1 MNPLFVG
8 IDVSSRSN
16 VAYLMKPD
24 GSKHSSFSVQNNLGG
39 AKILSEKI
47 VSALSS
53 MHLSD
58 VVIGLEATS
67 IYGDSLVY
75 ALRED
80 GSLGRFQRKIHVLNP
95 KQVRKFKEAYSDL
108 PKNDF
113 VDAFVIADHL
123 RFGRIAKEVYMD
135 DYRYQALRTL
145 TRARFDVIQNLTREK
160 QRFANYLFLKCSG
173 IAQEKDIQNT
183 SATTIALMEQ
193 FETVDD
199 LANADLDELT
209 FFIDEKGRNFA
220 DPVAKAKAIRSAARD
235 SYRLPVTVNNS
246 VNQAMSVSIA
256 SMRALKEQVKVL
268 DKAIEQQFEIIP
280 NTLTSIPGIGK
291 VYSAGIIA
299 EIGDIHRFD
308 SQASVAKFAG
318 LVWHKDQ
325 SGEFEAEHSRMIKSG
340 NRYLRYY
347 LLEAANS
354 VRRCDSEF
362 RRYYDLKYHEVNK
375 YQHKRALALTAR
387 KLVRLVFRLLKDNR
401 LKLAVPGYEMKLDLG
416 KKVCIIGGGEVACE
430 TAEML
435 MADARPNSFATTGSI
450 GDVEVTLV
458 EMQPQLMTG
467 VCLPNRNIALASL
480 RREGVKSYI
489 NSKVLEVTEH
499 EVKIQHKDGTEEWLK
514 GFDYIVLG
522 LGSRKYD
529 PLSEELKA
537 FVPEVH
543 VIGDAIKPGQSS
555 DAMHQGFHVGYEL

>member
-1 MNPLFVG
+1 MQLN
-8 IDVSSRSN
+8 
-16 VAYLMKPD
+16 
-24 GSKHSSFSVQNNLGG
+24 
-39 AKILSEKI
+39 
-47 VSALSS
+47 
-53 MHLSD
+53 D

-67 IYGDSLVY
+67 IYGNNLVY
-75 ALRED
+75 TLRED
-80 GSLGRFQRKIHVLNP
+80 GCLGRFQRKIHVLNP
-95 KQVRKFKEAYSDL
+95 KQVKKFKEAYPDL

-173 IAQEKDIQNT
+173 IAQDKGIQNT
-183 SATTIALMEQ
+183 SATTIALMEH

-199 LANADLDELT
+199 LANADREELT
-209 FFIDEKGRNFA
+209 AFVSETGRGRFV
-220 DPVAKAKAIRSAARD
+220 DPESTAKMVRAAARG
-235 SYRLPVTVNNS
+235 SYRLPRTVNDT
-246 VNQAMSVSIA
+246 VNQAMAVSIA
-256 SMRALKEQVKVL
+256 SMRALKEQVKIL

-299 EIGDIHRFD
+299 EIGDIYRFD

-325 SGEFEAEHSRMIKSG
+325 SGEFETEHSRMIKSG

-362 RRYYDLKYHEVNK
+362 RRYYDLKFKEVNK

-401 LKLAVPGYEMKLDLG
+401 LYIP
-416 KKVCIIGGGEVACE
+416 
-430 TAEML
+430 
-435 MADARPNSFATTGSI
+435 P
-450 GDVEVTLV
+450 
-458 EMQPQLMTG
+458 
-467 VCLPNRNIALASL
+467 
-480 RREGVKSYI
+480 EG
-489 NSKVLEVTEH
+489 
-499 EVKIQHKDGTEEWLK
+499 
-514 GFDYIVLG
+514 
-522 LGSRKYD
+522 
-529 PLSEELKA
+529 
-537 FVPEVH
+537 
-543 VIGDAIKPGQSS
+543 
-555 DAMHQGFHVGYEL
+555 

>member
-8 IDVSSRSN
+8 IDVSSRNN
-16 VAYLMKPD
+16 VAYLMNPD

-39 AKILSEKI
+39 AKLLSERI

-53 MHLSD
+53 MQLEH

-80 GSLGRFQRKIHVLNP
+80 GRLGRFQRKIHVLNP
-95 KQVRKFKEAYSDL
+95 KQVKKFKEAYPDL

-123 RFGRIAKEVYMD
+123 RFGRIARAVYMD

-145 TRARFDVIQNLTREK
+145 TRARFDVIQNLTWEK

-173 IAQEKDIQNT
+173 MAQDKDIQNT
-183 SATTIALMEQ
+183 SATTIALMER

-199 LANADLDELT
+199 LANANLDELT
-209 FFIDEKGRNFA
+209 AFLEEKGRNFA
-220 DPVAKAKAIRSAARD
+220 DPATKAKAIQVAARN
-235 SYRLPVTVNNS
+235 SYRLPSTLNNS

-256 SMRALKEQVKVL
+256 SMRALEKQVKIL

-280 NTLTSIPGIGK
+280 NPLTSIPGIGK

-308 SQASVAKFAG
+308 SQASIAKFAG
-318 LVWHKDQ
+318 LVWTQHQ
-325 SGEFEAEHSRMIKSG
+325 SGDFEAEHSQMIKTG

-362 RRYYDLKYHEVNK
+362 RRYYDLKFKEVNRF
-375 YQHKRALALTAR
+375 QHKRALALTAR

-401 LKLAVPGYEMKLDLG
+401 LYIP
-416 KKVCIIGGGEVACE
+416 
-430 TAEML
+430 
-435 MADARPNSFATTGSI
+435 P
-450 GDVEVTLV
+450 
-458 EMQPQLMTG
+458 
-467 VCLPNRNIALASL
+467 
-480 RREGVKSYI
+480 EG
-489 NSKVLEVTEH
+489 
-499 EVKIQHKDGTEEWLK
+499 
-514 GFDYIVLG
+514 
-522 LGSRKYD
+522 
-529 PLSEELKA
+529 
-537 FVPEVH
+537 
-543 VIGDAIKPGQSS
+543 
-555 DAMHQGFHVGYEL
+555 

>member
-8 IDVSSRSN
+8 IDVSRRNN
-16 VAYLMKPD
+16 VAYLMNPD
-24 GSKHSSFSVQNNLGG
+24 GSKHSSFSVQNNLVG
-39 AKILSEKI
+39 AKLLSERI

-53 MHLSD
+53 MQLSD
-58 VVIGLEATS
+58 VMIGLEATS
-67 IYGDSLVY
+67 IYGNSLVY

-80 GSLGRFQRKIHVLNP
+80 GSLGQFRRKIHVLNP
-95 KQVRKFKEAYSDL
+95 KQVKKFKEAYPDL

-123 RFGRIAKEVYMD
+123 RFGRIAKAVYMD

-145 TRARFDVIQNLTREK
+145 TRARFDVIQNLTLEK

-173 IAQEKDIQNT
+173 MAQDKDIRNT

-199 LANADLDELT
+199 LANADLEELT
-209 FFIDEKGRNFA
+209 AFLDEKGRNFA
-220 DPVAKAKAIRSAARD
+220 DPAAKAKAILDAAKS
-235 SYRLPVTVNNS
+235 SYRLPKTVNDT

-256 SMRALKEQVKVL
+256 SMRALEKQVKVL
-268 DKAIEQQFEIIP
+268 DKAIEQQFEIIS

-299 EIGDIHRFD
+299 ELGDIHRFD
-308 SQASVAKFAG
+308 SQASAAKFAG
-318 LVWHKDQ
+318 LVWHKNQ
-325 SGEFEAEHSRMIKSG
+325 SGDFEAEHSQMIKSG

-375 YQHKRALALTAR
+375 YQHKRALAWTAR

-401 LKLAVPGYEMKLDLG
+401 LYIP
-416 KKVCIIGGGEVACE
+416 
-430 TAEML
+430 
-435 MADARPNSFATTGSI
+435 P
-450 GDVEVTLV
+450 
-458 EMQPQLMTG
+458 
-467 VCLPNRNIALASL
+467 
-480 RREGVKSYI
+480 EG
-489 NSKVLEVTEH
+489 
-499 EVKIQHKDGTEEWLK
+499 
-514 GFDYIVLG
+514 
-522 LGSRKYD
+522 
-529 PLSEELKA
+529 
-537 FVPEVH
+537 
-543 VIGDAIKPGQSS
+543 
-555 DAMHQGFHVGYEL
+555 

>member
-1 MNPLFVG
+1 MVCSGMILIREVAYAPVIMGISKPADLKSPCGEVKIVNPLFVG

-39 AKILSEKI
+39 AKLLSERI
-47 VSALSS
+47 VSALNS
-53 MHLSD
+53 MRLSD

-67 IYGDSLVY
+67 IYGNNLVY

-80 GSLGRFQRKIHVLNP
+80 GSLGQFQRKIHVLNP
-95 KQVRKFKEAYSDL
+95 KQVKKFKEAYADL

-173 IAQEKDIQNT
+173 IAQEKGIQNT
-183 SATTIALMEQ
+183 SATTIALMEH

-209 FFIDEKGRNFA
+209 DFIAQAGRGRFA
-220 DPVAKAKAIRSAARD
+220 DPDVVAKVIQTAAKG
-235 SYRLPVTVNNS
+235 SYRLPKTVNDT

-256 SMRALKEQVKVL
+256 SMRALKEQAKVL

-299 EIGDIHRFD
+299 EIGDIHRFA

-318 LVWHKDQ
+318 LVWTQHQ

-362 RRYYDLKYHEVNK
+362 RRYYDLKFNEVNK

-401 LKLAVPGYEMKLDLG
+401 L
-416 KKVCIIGGGEVACE
+416 
-430 TAEML
+430 
-435 MADARPNSFATTGSI
+435 
-450 GDVEVTLV
+450 
-458 EMQPQLMTG
+458 
-467 VCLPNRNIALASL
+467 
-480 RREGVKSYI
+480 YI
-489 NSKVLEVTEH
+489 
-499 EVKIQHKDGTEEWLK
+499 
-514 GFDYIVLG
+514 
-522 LGSRKYD
+522 
-529 PLSEELKA
+529 P
-537 FVPEVH
+537 PEN
-543 VIGDAIKPGQSS
+543 
-555 DAMHQGFHVGYEL
+555 